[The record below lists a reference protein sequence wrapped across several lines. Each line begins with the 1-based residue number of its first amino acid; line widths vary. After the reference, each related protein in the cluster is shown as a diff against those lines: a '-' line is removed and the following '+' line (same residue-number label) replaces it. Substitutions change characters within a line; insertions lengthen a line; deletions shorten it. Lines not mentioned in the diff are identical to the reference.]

1 MSMYELGSLALIIVA
16 AVAMIKVFIV
26 NPYRGVRHVANA
38 IRPNADKYDKEES
51 KEVLRVVGNQTLN
64 YFGVIGSFLLVVI
77 LALPIAFLDLP
88 YLINLILG
96 LGAATF
102 LVFSY
107 YHFQNRDY

>member
-1 MSMYELGSLALIIVA
+1 MVELETFALIIAGMA
-16 AVAMIKVFIV
+16 AAIKVFIV
-26 NPYRGVRHVANA
+26 NPYRAAKHVTNVV
-38 IRPNADKYDKEES
+38 RPNADKCEKDEA

-64 YFGVIGSFLLVVI
+64 YFGFIGSFLLI
-77 LALPIAFLDLP
+77 AIFALPIALLHLP

-107 YHFQNRDY
+107 YYFQNRDY